1 MKTITYATAFAV
13 VLALM
18 ACDEPNRNQGAASPN
33 TAPNAAAQ
41 QNAAPPGNVP
51 TSTIRQLRENV
62 LTNQ

>member
-1 MKTITYATAFAV
+1 
-13 VLALM
+13 M

-41 QNAAPPGNVP
+41 QNAAPPGGVP